1 MGTPLMGRYASV
13 KLGTETG
20 EDLIANLGSWSID
33 INMDDIDV
41 TAFGSVWGK
50 SMPGF
55 QRWTATIEGYYDPAD
70 STGQAVLQ
78 SNALSATK
86 ITDIRFYIDST
97 SYWTPDTSSDADA
110 GCYINT
116 VSIRHDKA
124 GVAAVTYNVLGYG
137 PLKLV

>member
-13 KLGTETG
+13 KIGS
-20 EDLIANLGSWSID
+20 DLVANLSAWNID

-41 TAFGSVWGK
+41 TVFGSVWKK

-55 QRWTATIEGYYDPAD
+55 QGWSGGAEGFYDPAD
-70 STGQAVLQ
+70 TDGQQ
-78 SNALSATK
+78 SLIDNALSATK

-97 SYWTPDTSSDADA
+97 SYWTPDLTTDTAA

-116 VSIRHDKA
+116 VSVKHDKA
-124 GVAAVTYNVLGYG
+124 GVAAVTLNIIGYG
-137 PLKLV
+137 PLTLV

>member
-1 MGTPLMGRYASV
+1 MGRYASV
-13 KLGTETG
+13 KLGSN
-20 EDLIANLGSWSID
+20 LVANLTNWSID

-55 QRWTATIEGYYDPAD
+55 QRWTGTAEGYYDPAD
-70 STGQAVLQ
+70 TNGQAVLQ
-78 SNALSATK
+78 DDALSATK

-97 SYWTPDTSSDADA
+97 SYWTPDVTNDSDA

-124 GVAAVTYNVLGYG
+124 GVAAVTFNILGYG
-137 PLKLV
+137 PLTLV